1 MSICPLMSASFCV
14 HAKSTNCLRTRPV
27 ETKWEKFAR
36 EKGIVKRKRSKLVF
50 DETSGEWVR
59 RFGFNKA
66 SRTTN
71 READAMPRADKGY
84 SSKHD
89 TIVVEEK
96 GLFDG
101 GKNKRQAKKA
111 FSSSGGGGGDPFNEQ
126 EKAKKERV
134 AKNERQR
141 LANIA
146 RSGGA
151 RDTSSIPTSGMG
163 AMKTPDFDA
172 YKGSD
177 GRKLGRMVTANDAMA
192 GGAGGGGDFTSTLDR
207 GKKKRKE
214 LSNAV
219 AVANKATM
227 SIGKFNKVSAGDK
240 AFNKKVKGERRGI
253 PADVASGHDVA
264 KKALKKL
271 LIRKEGEVVN

>member
-1 MSICPLMSASFCV
+1 MQSLLLY
-14 HAKSTNCLRTRPV
+14 CLRTRTV

-71 READAMPRADKGY
+71 READAIPRADNGY

-101 GKNKRQAKKA
+101 GRNKRQAKKA
-111 FSSSGGGGGDPFNEQ
+111 FSGGGGGGGDPFNEQ

-146 RSGGA
+146 RSGGS

-163 AMKTPDFDA
+163 TMKTPDFDA

-177 GRKLGRMVTANDAMA
+177 GRKLGRMVTAHDAMA
-192 GGAGGGGDFTSTLDR
+192 DSSGGGDFTSTLDR

-271 LIRKEGEVVN
+271 LIRKEGEIVN

>member
-1 MSICPLMSASFCV
+1 M
-14 HAKSTNCLRTRPV
+14 
-27 ETKWEKFAR
+27 ETKWEQFAR

-71 READAMPRADKGY
+71 READAIPRTDKDY

-111 FSSSGGGGGDPFNEQ
+111 FSRGGGGGGGGGGDPFNEQ
-126 EKAKKERV
+126 EKARKERV
-134 AKNERQR
+134 AKNEKQR

-146 RSGGA
+146 RSGSTHDA
-151 RDTSSIPTSGMG
+151 SSMPTSGTG
-163 AMKTPDFDA
+163 TMKSPDFDA

-177 GRKLGRMVTANDAMA
+177 GRKLGRIVTANDAMA
-192 GGAGGGGDFTSTLDR
+192 NGGGGGGDFTATLDR

-219 AVANKATM
+219 AAANKATM

-271 LIRKEGEVVN
+271 LIRKEGEIVM

>member
-1 MSICPLMSASFCV
+1 MSARVF
-14 HAKSTNCLRTRPV
+14 PV

-50 DETSGEWVR
+50 DETSGEWAR
-59 RFGFNKA
+59 RYGYNKA

-71 READAMPRADKGY
+71 SEADATRRSDSGY
-84 SSKHD
+84 ASKHD

-96 GLFDG
+96 GLFEG
-101 GKNKRQAKKA
+101 GRNKRQAKKA
-111 FSSSGGGGGDPFNEQ
+111 FSSAGGGASDPFNDQ

-134 AKNERQR
+134 AKNEKQRQ
-141 LANIA
+141 ANIVRNGA
-146 RSGGA
+146 SATHAGA
-151 RDTSSIPTSGMG
+151 RG
-163 AMKTPDFDA
+163 AASMKTPDFDA

-177 GRKLGRMVTANDAMA
+177 GRKLGRMVTANDVVGSAL
-192 GGAGGGGDFTSTLDR
+192 GGDDDFAGTALSR

-227 SIGKFNKVSAGDK
+227 SIGKFNKVRHKITIKIGR
-240 AFNKKVKGERRGI
+240 V
-253 PADVASGHDVA
+253 
-264 KKALKKL
+264 
-271 LIRKEGEVVN
+271 

>member
-1 MSICPLMSASFCV
+1 M
-14 HAKSTNCLRTRPV
+14 

-59 RFGFNKA
+59 RFGYNKA

-71 READAMPRADKGY
+71 READATPRVDNGY

-96 GLFDG
+96 GLLEG

-111 FSSSGGGGGDPFNEQ
+111 FSGAGAGGGDPFNEQ

-141 LANIA
+141 LTNIA
-146 RSGGA
+146 RSSGNSNA
-151 RDTSSIPTSGMG
+151 SVPTSGTG
-163 AMKTPDFDA
+163 VTMKTPDFDA

-177 GRKLGRMVTANDAMA
+177 GRKLGRMVTAIDAMA
-192 GGAGGGGDFTSTLDR
+192 DRGGGGGGADFTAALER

-240 AFNKKVKGERRGI
+240 VFNKKVKGERRGI

-271 LIRKEGEVVN
+271 LIRKEGEVVK